1 MKKTIIKSLF
11 LSILFSFSAY
21 SYDKPYLELG
31 LGIEYG
37 GLGSQI
43 HIPIEIDD
51 IDLFIAVG
59 IFPESA
65 IKTGYSAYGLGL
77 SYYGSKNNTFNFYR
91 RLARTPIPNILFGVG

>member
-11 LSILFSFSAY
+11 LSLLVSFSAY
-21 SYDKPYLELG
+21 SYNKPYLEIG
-31 LGIEYG
+31 LGVEYG

-65 IKTGYSAYGLGL
+65 IKTGDSAYGLGL
-77 SYYGSKNNTFNFYR
+77 TYYSSK
-91 RLARTPIPNILFGVG
+91 RTPLIFMEVW